1 MSASYLHT
9 PCPGAGPGTR
19 KWAWHTFLDGLKISV
34 VLDINSIIHGLLE
47 TTIVTDGRTDGSID
61 LIGMKDGLRLASI
74 ILPFITNNFNTR
86 SNYY

>member
-1 MSASYLHT
+1 M
-9 PCPGAGPGTR
+9 
-19 KWAWHTFLDGLKISV
+19 LDGWMEGRTEGQK
-34 VLDINSIIHGLLE
+34 
-47 TTIVTDGRTDGSID
+47 DGRTDGSID